1 MFVFASASWDSSRSD
16 ISNRLQEPL
25 FLPGVRT
32 GNLILPDPVAF
43 ALAAVAIRETLNVF
57 PHRVFLRLTLPE
69 MLAGVVMQYS
79 GTAVEPK
86 QPVILMYSVIPEC
99 RPCGYDEQQN

>member
-1 MFVFASASWDSSRSD
+1 M
-16 ISNRLQEPL
+16 
-25 FLPGVRT
+25 RT
-32 GNLILPDPVAF
+32 GNLILPDSIAL
-43 ALAAVAIRETLNVF
+43 ALAAVAIQETLNVF
-57 PHRVFLRLTLPE
+57 PRRVFLRLTLLE

-86 QPVILMYSVIPEC
+86 QPVILMYSVVPES